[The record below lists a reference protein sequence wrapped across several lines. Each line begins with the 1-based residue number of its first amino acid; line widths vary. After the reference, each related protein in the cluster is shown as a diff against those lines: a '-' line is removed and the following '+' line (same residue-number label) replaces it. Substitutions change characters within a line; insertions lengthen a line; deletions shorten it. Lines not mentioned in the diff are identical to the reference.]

1 MREPV
6 TRATIEKAARDL
18 SNRRRWGADDQIG
31 ALNSLSAQDL
41 IEADKAFSLG
51 LSLKEPIPSGLFGGL
66 WNPIPTKLATGAD
79 TAAFE
84 TCYSIREHDIAA
96 VCSDTWG
103 CEVRPNEAK
112 EANQPW
118 RWVAIPAIGVLK
130 GEIFYLKEL
139 ADDCVSEFFF
149 TAPPSPPPGGAGS
162 PINPQAIR

>member
-1 MREPV
+1 MSV
-6 TRATIEKAARDL
+6 LL
-18 SNRRRWGADDQIG
+18 SVENAFKSYG
-31 ALNSLSAQDL
+31 ALRVTDNLS
-41 IEADKAFSLG
+41 F
-51 LSLKEPIPSGLFGGL
+51 
-66 WNPIPTKLATGAD
+66 
-79 TAAFE
+79 
-84 TCYSIREHDIAA
+84 
-96 VCSDTWG
+96 
-103 CEVRPNEAK
+103 EVRPNEAK